1 MRQTVAVAVLLLATA
16 VASAD
21 VSVERFSRTTLLA
34 GLGTME
40 SNERVGL
47 QGDKRVVD
55 TDSRIVGGVLG
66 LLGGGATKAGQLT
79 RLDRDS
85 IWDLDHKAK
94 TYTVRPIKFPADSE
108 IAGLNAQAEGS
119 TGEAEK
125 QNWRVKRS
133 EFKVE
138 KTGQEKVINGFAC
151 TEYLLTWTLVLED
164 TAKKEELEQT
174 MTTRQWNTPL
184 TDELKAAQAAE
195 AEFNRKLYQKMGV
208 EVSTEEMQDM
218 GGALLTGTYGLDS
231 RETAR
236 KMAEV
241 NAELAKIS
249 GYAIVTETQW
259 RVKGDSTQAVEPEPE
274 PEPASG
280 GLGGMLSRKIAN
292 AVAPKP
298 KNPNDGMLFSSYNEL
313 KAVRVE
319 TLPAERFAVPAGYKP
334 AK

>member
-1 MRQTVAVAVLLLATA
+1 MRQTIAVAVLLLATA

-119 TGEAEK
+119 GEPAG
-125 QNWRVKRS
+125 QDWRVKRS

-138 KTGQEKVINGFAC
+138 KTGQEKAINGFPC

-195 AEFNRKLYQKMGV
+195 AEFNRKLYKKMGV

-259 RVKGDSTQAVEPEPE
+259 RVKGDSTQAVKPEPE